1 MSPWSAFHSND
12 DMAAEK
18 RDMKETAVE
27 LESLLRS
34 ISYWIKKKGR
44 DALARVR
51 ITLPQFQVLQLVYF
65 GEAANVRDLTHCTG
79 LAPSTVSEMIDRLV
93 ELSYITKRQN
103 RVDKRQVILSCTKQG
118 ADIIRTVIQQRVE
131 SVCDITMKMDAA
143 SARYLVNVLTQFVNL
158 TDDER
163 TKPPSS
169 STRKS

>member
-18 RDMKETAVE
+18 RDMKETAAE

-103 RVDKRQVILSCTKQG
+103 RIDKRQIVLSCTKQG
-118 ADIIRTVIQQRVE
+118 ADIIRTVIRQRVE
-131 SVCDITMKMDAA
+131 SVRDITTKMDTA
-143 SARYLVNVLTQFVNL
+143 SARYLVTVLTQFVSL
-158 TDDER
+158 TNDER
-163 TKPPSS
+163 VSQPSS
-169 STRKS
+169 GNGKS

>member
-103 RVDKRQVILSCTKQG
+103 RIDKRQIVLSCTKQG
-118 ADIIRTVIQQRVE
+118 ADIIRTVIRQRVE
-131 SVCDITMKMDAA
+131 SVRDITTKMDTA
-143 SARYLVNVLTQFVNL
+143 SARYLVTVLTQFVSL
-158 TDDER
+158 TNDER
-163 TKPPSS
+163 VSQPSS
-169 STRKS
+169 GNGKS

>member
-1 MSPWSAFHSND
+1 
-12 DMAAEK
+12 
-18 RDMKETAVE
+18 MKETAVE

-103 RVDKRQVILSCTKQG
+103 RIDKRQIVLSCTKQG
-118 ADIIRTVIQQRVE
+118 ADIIRTVIRQRVE
-131 SVCDITMKMDAA
+131 SVRDITTKMDTA
-143 SARYLVNVLTQFVNL
+143 SARYLVTVLTQFVSL
-158 TDDER
+158 TNDER
-163 TKPPSS
+163 VSQPSS
-169 STRKS
+169 GNGKS